1 MTTCP
6 ICKSYMSIK
15 NSLFAHY
22 LSNHDKGQI
31 VRNKIFDD
39 GKCIICK
46 KNFSSF
52 EEFLNHLMNEHVNK
66 TIEIFS
72 TSKKMI
78 EFFKDFVQPISQV
91 TIPEN
96 NEEQLKYFQFIASD
110 VSCSCIDSEKVV
122 LSKVTPSRIAPV
134 EKENKPAVN
143 NDFWN
148 DLEKIYT
155 SCFDHIDLNPET
167 NMYLCKRCKTQFDSM
182 TKLFQHLWEHHQK
195 EGSKFK

>member
-15 NSLFAHY
+15 NSIFAHY

-46 KNFSSF
+46 KSFSSF

-72 TSKKMI
+72 SSKKMI
-78 EFFKDFVQPISQV
+78 EYFKVFVQPISQV
-91 TIPEN
+91 TIPFN
-96 NEEQLKYFQFIASD
+96 LLPPMFHVLVLILK
-110 VSCSCIDSEKVV
+110 
-122 LSKVTPSRIAPV
+122 R
-134 EKENKPAVN
+134 
-143 NDFWN
+143 
-148 DLEKIYT
+148 
-155 SCFDHIDLNPET
+155 
-167 NMYLCKRCKTQFDSM
+167 
-182 TKLFQHLWEHHQK
+182 LFLAKQPHQI
-195 EGSKFK
+195 